1 MKLRALF
8 LAFLTLACLGQIY
21 AGSTKSVITSLDS
34 QWFHTSFLAETS
46 EFIAK
51 ESNADFWRFIDEVVS
66 VVKSEQWTNRTQE
79 NEYEISVHQAVKI
92 ISAARGDLLKLALSL
107 RLYSPKVLVFQ
118 QMIESFD
125 KSIQNCKAFVDIN
138 GISQT
143 CVSDEIETKLK
154 SATKKSS
161 SFDEY
166 SIDHVYPLPIGVI
179 EDDLP
184 VVTLYGELGTAEFAK
199 FHQILKALAKKGT
212 IKYLLRHYS
221 KDISNIK
228 VGLSGYGVELA
239 IKNTEYKA
247 VDDSNNQKQ
256 EDDEDSEEN
265 NDIHGF
271 NFNTLRKNSPHLKDA
286 FKQFKVHLTELEELT
301 PLKQWEVSD
310 ISFQAAQKV
319 VDSAP
324 EEALNI
330 LIDISQNFPIR
341 ARSLVQ
347 TRVKQ
352 ELRDEI
358 ESNQQ
363 TFKQEHQIVEG
374 ENGLYVNGISFDV
387 DSLDI
392 FQLFDTVNQ
401 EEKVSS
407 AFFEMGFRREYLYL
421 LFNVG
426 LSEEKGTNYAID
438 FREAYPE
445 YINNLDKDKAYKQWG
460 NSVKLMLQPYFPGMI
475 RPIARNLFTIIA
487 IVDPAVPES
496 LNILKTAH
504 AFYAHQ
510 VPVRIGFIFI
520 VNDDKN
526 VSGKDDVGVALLN
539 LYNFA
544 KIDKTPAKAIN
555 LMTKCIETYNG
566 RPTVEDVHKFF
577 KKYFSDQEIDDVFA
591 ADSDYDTGRSQGK
604 SFLERSGI
612 GSAPKVLVNG
622 AVIEDSDLGPDK
634 LEEAISMKVMKQT
647 SNIQRAV
654 MAGKLNDKEN
664 VQNWILSQPDVL
676 PRLNARLLDE
686 PSDYL
691 PVNDVFPCETT
702 NPSKFASLPPS
713 KKTSCMIEKAKYLT
727 RNEDE
732 KTHYFTIWIVADF
745 DTFEGRQLLVHA
757 LKHLKKSNNARISI
771 IHNGATTKTTSSN
784 SASKLIHS
792 ILRLLPN
799 NIAKQMLTKLLQ
811 KESILTKVL
820 ETNDFE
826 EISVHGM
833 NLESFKKELKQLSD
847 EHLQLE
853 GQYAR
858 KVLNLKP
865 GDRALIFNGQVYG
878 PLKEDEK
885 FESDDFGLAEKIA
898 EKKGAKAVGEQVEAW
913 DVEKAGG
920 KSSDVVLRSIAVI
933 GKYATK
939 KPRTWIN
946 LHGDSESVVTLTAED
961 NKRAILDVVA
971 IIDPLTKQAQKIA
984 PLLQLFSKVINCDM
998 KIVMNPK
1005 NKLSELPLKR
1015 FYRYVLKEEPSFDA
1029 NGEILSPT
1037 ISFSELPSKQLLT
1050 LNVIS
1055 PDSWMIQPIYA
1066 EYDLDNIKMQTV
1078 QKDVIAKFELIHI
1091 LLEGH
1096 CFDDLSGSPP
1106 RGLQFIL
1113 GTESTPEMLD
1123 TIVMANLGY
1132 FQLKASPGA
1141 WILQL
1146 RDGRSKELYDI
1157 TNHTNTE
1164 KSDKNN
1170 DKVRVLID
1178 SFLGRT
1184 IRVMVMKKAGKEQES
1199 LLADS
1204 GNDDGQG
1211 GGGSE
1216 EEGGSGGSLWS
1227 SLSNVVGG
1235 GEKYDTINIFSL
1247 ASGHLYERFLRI
1259 MMLSVI
1265 KNTKHPVKFWLL
1277 NNYLSPQFRETLPK
1291 LANEYKFDYELV
1303 EYRWPRWLHQQSE
1316 KQRIMWGYKI
1326 LFLDVLFPLNV
1337 RKIIFVDADQ
1347 IVRTDMMELMNLDL
1361 DGAPYG
1367 FTPFCDSRTTMEGFR
1382 FWKQGYWAQ
1391 HLAGRKYHISA
1402 LYVIDLAKFRQIAAG
1417 DRLRGQYQGLSADP
1431 NSLSNLDQDLPNN
1444 MIHQVRIKSLPQEW
1458 LWCETWCSDS
1468 SKESAK
1474 TIDLC
1479 NNPQTKEPKLD
1490 SAVRII
1496 PEWKEYD
1503 EEIKRVLSDKTSIN
1517 DNKSEIKDIDEHT
1530 EL

>member
-1 MKLRALF
+1 MKLRALL
-8 LAFLTLACLGQIY
+8 LAFLTFNSLGSIY
-21 AGSTKSVITSLDS
+21 AASSKSVITSLDS
-34 QWFHTSFLAETS
+34 QWHHTSFLAETG
-46 EFIAK
+46 EFIAT
-51 ESNADFWRFIDEVVS
+51 ESNQDFWKFVDEVVS
-66 VVKSEQWTNRTQE
+66 QVPASKWSNRTQE
-79 NEYEISVHQAVKI
+79 NEYEISVQQAVKI
-92 ISAARGDLLKLALSL
+92 ISAARADLLKLALSM

-118 QMIESFD
+118 QLTESFD
-125 KSIQNCKAFVDIN
+125 KNIQSCKAFVDIS
-138 GISQT
+138 GIQT
-143 CVSDEIETKLK
+143 CAPDEIESKLK
-154 SATKKSS
+154 ATTPK

-166 SIDHVYPLPIGVI
+166 SIDHVYPLPLGVD
-179 EDDLP
+179 EDNLP
-184 VVTLYGELGTAEFAK
+184 VVILYGELGTDEFAK
-199 FHQILKALAKKGT
+199 FHQILKALAKKGE
-212 IKYLLRHYS
+212 IKYLLRHFS
-221 KDISNIK
+221 SDVSNIK

-247 VDDSNNQKQ
+247 VDDSNQKQ
-256 EDDEDSEEN
+256 EDIEDSEEE

-271 NFNTLRKNSPHLKDA
+271 NFNTLRKNNPHLKDA
-286 FKQFKVHLTELEELT
+286 FKQFKVHLTELDELT

-310 ISFQAAQKV
+310 ISYQAAQKV
-319 VDSAP
+319 IDSSP
-324 EEALNI
+324 EEALNT
-330 LIDISQNFPIR
+330 LVDLSQNFPIR

-352 ELRDEI
+352 EFRDEI

-363 TFKQEHQIVEG
+363 IFKQEYQIVEG
-374 ENGLYVNGISFDV
+374 ENALYVNGINLDV

-401 EEKVSS
+401 EEKISS

-475 RPIARNLFTIIA
+475 RPIARNFFTIIV
-487 IVDPAVPES
+487 IVDPAAPES
-496 LNILKTAH
+496 LNIIKTAH
-504 AFYAHQ
+504 ALYSHQ

-520 VNDDKN
+520 VNDDKS

-544 KIDKTPAKAIN
+544 KTDKTPAKAIN

-566 RPTVEDVHKFF
+566 RPTVVDVHQFF
-577 KKYFSDQEIDDVFA
+577 KKYFSDQEVDDVFA

-604 SFLERSGI
+604 AFLERSGI

-622 AVIEDSDLGPDK
+622 VVIEDSDLGPDK

-654 MAGKLNDKEN
+654 MTGKLNDKEN
-664 VQNWILSQPDVL
+664 VQNWILSQADVL

-686 PSDYL
+686 PTDYL

-702 NPSKFASLPPS
+702 NPSKFASLIAS

-727 RNEDE
+727 RNEEE
-732 KTHYFTIWIVADF
+732 KTYSFTIWVVADF
-745 DTFEGRQLLVHA
+745 DTVEGRQLLNHA
-757 LKHLKKSNNARISI
+757 LKHLKKSNNARITI
-771 IHNGATTKTTSSN
+771 LQNGEAKSASTK
-784 SASKLIHS
+784 SASKLIHA
-792 ILRLLPN
+792 IWRLLPN

-826 EISVHGM
+826 DVAVHGM
-833 NLESFKKELKQLSD
+833 NMDSFKKELKQLSD

-853 GQYAR
+853 GQYAH

-878 PLKEDEK
+878 PLNTDEK

-898 EKKGAKAVGEQVEAW
+898 EKKGAKAVAEQVEAW

-939 KPRTWIN
+939 KARTWIN
-946 LHGDSESVVTLTAED
+946 LHGDSESVVTLAAED

-971 IIDPLTKQAQKIA
+971 IIDPLTKQAQKMA

-1015 FYRYVLKEEPSFDA
+1015 FYRYVVKEEPAFDA
-1029 NGEILSPT
+1029 NGAILSPT
-1037 ISFSELPSKQLLT
+1037 TSFTELPSKQLLT

-1055 PDSWMIQPIYA
+1055 PDSWMIQPIFA
-1066 EYDLDNIKMQTV
+1066 GYDLDNIKMQTV
-1078 QKDVIAKFELIHI
+1078 KNDVVAKFELIHI

-1106 RGLQFIL
+1106 RGLQFLL
-1113 GTESTPEMLD
+1113 GTESDPSRYD

-1141 WILQL
+1141 WVLHL
-1146 RDGRSKELYDI
+1146 REGRSKELYDI
-1157 TNHTNTE
+1157 ANHTNTE
-1164 KSDKNN
+1164 KSDEKNEN
-1170 DKVRVLID
+1170 VRVLID

-1184 IRVMVMKKAGKEQES
+1184 LRVMVTKKPGKEQES

-1204 GNDDGQG
+1204 GGDETQG
-1211 GGGSE
+1211 GGGGE
-1216 EEGGSGGSLWS
+1216 EEGGSLWS

-1303 EYRWPRWLHQQSE
+1303 EYKWPRWLHQQSE

-1347 IVRTDMMELMNLDL
+1347 IIRTDMMELMNFDL

-1367 FTPFCDSRTTMEGFR
+1367 FTPFCDSRTSMEGFR

-1391 HLAGRKYHISA
+1391 HLAGRRYHISA

-1503 EEIKRVLSDKTSIN
+1503 EEIKRVLSDKTSQ
-1517 DNKSEIKDIDEHT
+1517 KDDANFMKKDDDDHT